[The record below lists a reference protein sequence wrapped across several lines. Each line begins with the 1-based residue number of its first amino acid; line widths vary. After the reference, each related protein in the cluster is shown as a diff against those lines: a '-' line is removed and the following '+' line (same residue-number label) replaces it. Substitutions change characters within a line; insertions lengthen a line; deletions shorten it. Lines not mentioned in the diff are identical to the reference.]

1 MTPRRTR
8 HDAGHAAAG
17 PGRPVGLPAPGD
29 GGRRGARVTLPR
41 RGRGRRDNGL
51 DAALWSPVRD
61 VDPRVGEHLL
71 DVLLDA
77 GIAAYL
83 EPATDVEPYT
93 RTVSLPSPPSDR
105 LFVDRARR
113 VEASSLV
120 DRHAEPR
127 PAGPPAREERPDL
140 DADAEF
146 ARIVAAFEAE
156 HGRTAVSDE
165 PRDDPPPPPAERAV
179 LDAPEEHYEPPPPP
193 PLPVLAPASLYALLL
208 IVVGV
213 VLIVAPGRV
222 GLSLDV
228 GLVLG
233 VAAVAGGVAVLVSRM
248 RDRSD
253 DGDDG
258 AVV

>member
-1 MTPRRTR
+1 MTRPSASKTI
-8 HDAGHAAAG
+8 DDGSATEAGAV
-17 PGRPVGLPAPGD
+17 PG
-29 GGRRGARVTLPR
+29 
-41 RGRGRRDNGL
+41 NGL
-51 DAALWSPVRD
+51 HSPGKE
-61 VDPRVGEHLL
+61 PG
-71 DVLLDA
+71 
-77 GIAAYL
+77 GAAYWMTNRL
-83 EPATDVEPYT
+83 PLPST

-165 PRDDPPPPPAERAV
+165 PRDDPPPPPAEPAV

-208 IVVGV
+208 IAVGV

>member
-1 MTPRRTR
+1 
-8 HDAGHAAAG
+8 
-17 PGRPVGLPAPGD
+17 
-29 GGRRGARVTLPR
+29 VTVPR

-51 DAALWSPVRD
+51 DASLWAPVRD

-71 DVLLDA
+71 DVLEAA

-93 RTVSLPSPPSDR
+93 RSVSLPSPPSDR

-113 VEASSLV
+113 AEASSLV
-120 DRHAEPR
+120 DSNVERAAEVAPD
-127 PAGPPAREERPDL
+127 PAPVRDAQADL
-140 DADAEF
+140 DAEF

-156 HGRTAVSDE
+156 HGPTVVSE
-165 PRDDPPPPPAERAV
+165 QPRVAPPPPPAEPSV

-193 PLPVLAPASLYALLL
+193 PLPVLAPATLYSLLL

-213 VLIVAPGRV
+213 LLVFRPRTV
-222 GLSLDV
+222 GLTGDV

-233 VAAVAGGVAVLVSRM
+233 VAAVAGAVFVLVSRM
-248 RDRSD
+248 RERSVD